1 MRVAIVINTSWN
13 IYNYRQGLIKSLLDK
28 GVEVIAIA
36 PKDDFSH
43 KLIELG
49 CDFVP
54 LKMDNKGINP
64 LKDILLFFRFL
75 FLYDKIKPDCI
86 LHYTIKPNVHGSIA
100 AGILQIPCVSNVSGL
115 GTVFI
120 RKGIVLSL
128 VKHLYRFAFRFPKKV
143 FFQNKDDQQLFKEL
157 QLLNPEKSDV
167 LPGSGINLSKY
178 QPLAFKTTKPFTFIL
193 IARLLVD
200 KGIVEYAN
208 ASKQLKEKGFNLNC
222 VLVGFFDRTSK
233 YNISSNEIEK
243 WAEQGQIV
251 FNGETQNVIAEIEK
265 ADCVVLPSYREG
277 TPRSLL
283 EAMASGKPIIT
294 TNVPGCK
301 DVIED
306 GCNGFICEAKNVES
320 LANAME
326 KILVLDSQS
335 LMKMGQKGREFVE
348 NRFDEQIV
356 VEKYLKEIFTKFAS
370 E

>member
-13 IYNYRQGLIKSLLDK
+13 IYNYRQGLIKALLDR

-36 PKDDFSH
+36 PEDDFSQ
-43 KLIELG
+43 KLIALG

-75 FLYDKIKPDCI
+75 FLYHKIKPDFI
-86 LHYTIKPNVHGSIA
+86 LHYTIKPNVYGSIA
-100 AGILQIPCVSNVSGL
+100 AGILQIPCISNVSGL

-120 RKGIVLSL
+120 RQGIILSL

-143 FFQNKDDQQLFKEL
+143 FFQNKDDQKLFQEL
-157 QLLNPEKSDV
+157 QLLNPEETDV
-167 LPGSGINLSKY
+167 LPGSGINLSQY
-178 QPLAFKTTKPFTFIL
+178 QPLPFKTTKPFTFIL

-208 ASKQLKEKGFNLNC
+208 ASKVLKEKGFDFQS
-222 VLVGFFDRTSK
+222 VLVGFFDRNSK
-233 YNISSNEIEK
+233 YNISNTEIEN
-243 WAEQGQIV
+243 WVNQGQIV
-251 FNGETQNVIAEIEK
+251 FNGESQNIVAEIEK
-265 ADCVVLPSYREG
+265 ANCVVLPSYREG

-283 EAMASGKPIIT
+283 EAMALGKPIIT

-301 DVIED
+301 DVIKD
-306 GCNGFICEAKNVES
+306 GSNGFICEAKNVQS

-326 KILVLDSQS
+326 KMLMQNSES
-335 LMKMGQKGREFVE
+335 LLKMGQKGRELVE
-348 NRFDEQIV
+348 NRFDERIV
-356 VEKYLKEIFTKFAS
+356 VEKYLMEIFTKFAS